1 MPYFYNTPDDIAAML
16 KAVGARS
23 IEELFASVPEEYRL
37 KRPLNIPP
45 ALSEIELAQRMQELA
60 NKNQHAGQKVCFLGG
75 GSYDHFVPAV
85 VDAIA
90 SRGEFY
96 TSYTPYQPEVSQ
108 GNLQVMFEYQTLI
121 CQLTGMDVSNASLY
135 DGGSAAAEAVL
146 LAMSVTGRP
155 QKVVVAGSVHPH
167 YREILNTYFASIG
180 AELVTVAAPSGAVKP
195 ADVAKVVDGQTACV
209 MVQHPN
215 FFGCLEDVPA
225 LAKIAHDAGALL
237 VQSFDPISLGLLK
250 RPAELGADV
259 AIAEGQSLG
268 TPMLYGGPYLGIM
281 ACKEQFVRRLPG
293 RIAGQTVDR
302 RGRRCWV
309 LTLQT
314 REQHIRREKATSNIC
329 TNQGL
334 FALRAAIYLAEMGP
348 QGLKET
354 AELCLRK
361 AHYAKERLTVGG
373 RLQLAFQQPTFKE
386 FVVRDTHGQVGDLL
400 SQASEAG
407 YLAGIPLG
415 TWYPELEDSL
425 LVTVT
430 EKRTKGEIDGL
441 AEVLSARRESAA
453 PRPHAR
459 LAETMKS

>member
-1 MPYFYNTPDDIAAML
+1 MPYSYNTPADQQAML
-16 KAVGARS
+16 AAIGEPS
-23 IEELFASVPEEYRL
+23 IEHLFDMVPDEFRL
-37 KRPLNIPP
+37 ARPLDLPP
-45 ALSEIELAQRMQELA
+45 ALSELELAQHMEALA
-60 NKNQHAGQKVCFLGG
+60 AKNAHIGQKVCFLGG
-75 GSYDHFVPAV
+75 GAYDHFVPAV

-96 TSYTPYQPEVSQ
+96 TSYTPYQPEVAQ

-121 CQLTGMDVSNASLY
+121 CQLTGLDVSNASLY

-155 QKVVVAGSVHPH
+155 KKAVALGSVHPQ
-167 YREILNTYFASIG
+167 YREILRTYFECLG
-180 AELVTVAAPSGAVKP
+180 AQLVTVPAPSGVVAP
-195 ADVAKVVDGQTACV
+195 ADVAQAVDGDTACV
-209 MVQHPN
+209 LVQHPN
-215 FFGCLEDVPA
+215 FFGCLEDVA
-225 LAKIAHDAGALL
+225 SLAKIAHEAGALL

-250 RPAELGADV
+250 QPGDLGADV
-259 AIAEGQSLG
+259 AVAEGQSLG
-268 TPMLYGGPYLGIM
+268 TPLLYGGPYLGIM
-281 ACKEQFVRRLPG
+281 ACREQFVRRLPG

-348 QGLKET
+348 QGLAET
-354 AELCLRK
+354 AELCVRK
-361 AHYAKERLTVGG
+361 AYYARERLTSGS
-373 RLQLAFQQPTFKE
+373 RLKAAFDKPVFKE
-386 FVVRDTHGQVGDLL
+386 FVGRDTQRRVDELL
-400 SQASEAG
+400 AQALDAG

-415 TWYPELEDSL
+415 PWYPDLGDCF

-430 EKRTKGEIDGL
+430 ERRTKAEIDGL
-441 AEVLSARRESAA
+441 AEVLSARRDTATSRHHERMAGA
-453 PRPHAR
+453 
-459 LAETMKS
+459 KV